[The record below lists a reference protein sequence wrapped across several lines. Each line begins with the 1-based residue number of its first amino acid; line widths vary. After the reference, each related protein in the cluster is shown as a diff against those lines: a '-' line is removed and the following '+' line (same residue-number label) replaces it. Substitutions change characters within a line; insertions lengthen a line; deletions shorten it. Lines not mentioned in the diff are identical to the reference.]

1 MAEWVW
7 LLSIFIALTGG
18 YAAGWFTGS
27 FKADRAP
34 TAAAWRAVNEYAI
47 RENKEVRMY
56 EAKAEHEERMAMIE
70 RGCFDGFPSDDED
83 ADEEIGNFTLTVTG
97 KGGEWKH
104 DSD

>member
-1 MAEWVW
+1 MPDWVY
-7 LLSIFIALTGG
+7 LLAIFIALTGG

-70 RGCFDGFPSDDED
+70 RGCYDGLKFAEGEPEEEDDNLPD
-83 ADEEIGNFTLTVTG
+83 DDGTMMTP
-97 KGGEWKH
+97 GG
-104 DSD
+104 